1 MSEGLNTRVIHH
13 GESFAGDTGTVM
25 PPIFPTSTFAHGN
38 AGGFDYTRS
47 GNPNFRILDSVL
59 ASVEGCAHATVFASG
74 VSAITAVV
82 SQLKQGD
89 LVLCEENLYGCTVRL
104 FEQVFAKF
112 GLKTAWADFTQPAAL
127 EQIQA
132 QTPAMVWLES
142 PTNPLLKVIDLEAV
156 CSVTQPLGIPA
167 VVDNTFATALEQIQ
181 AQTPAMVWL
190 ESPTNPLLKVID
202 LEAVCAITQPL
213 GIPVVVDNTFAT
225 ALVQRPLDLGA
236 TLSLTSTTKYI
247 NGHSDALGG
256 AVCTND
262 HEWHQKMVFSQ
273 KALGL
278 QPSPFD
284 CWLITRGIK
293 TLPLRL
299 KQQMANA
306 AALADQLADHAKVNW
321 VRYPHRS
328 DHPQHQV
335 ATRQMRAGGAI
346 VTVSFNASQE
356 QTYALCKQLRW
367 FTMAESLGGI
377 ESLICHPA
385 TMTHAAVSAE
395 VKAKLGIDDGLVR
408 FSVGCEDLADLQ
420 ADLNQALE
428 LLV

>member
-1 MSEGLNTRVIHH
+1 MNAGNNTRVIHH
-13 GESFAGDTGTVM
+13 GISFAEDTGTVM

-38 AGGFDYTRS
+38 QAGFDYTRS
-47 GNPNFRILDSVL
+47 GNPNFRILDRVL
-59 ASVEGCAHATVFASG
+59 ASVEGCEHATVFASG

-112 GLKTAWADFTQPAAL
+112 GLRTEWVDFTKPEALAAIGSK
-127 EQIQA
+127 Q
-132 QTPAMVWLES
+132 PAMVWLES
-142 PTNPLLKVIDLEAV
+142 PTNPLLKVIDL
-156 CSVTQPLGIPA
+156 Q
-167 VVDNTFATALEQIQ
+167 
-181 AQTPAMVWL
+181 
-190 ESPTNPLLKVID
+190 
-202 LEAVCAITQPL
+202 AVCAVTQPL

-225 ALVQRPLDLGA
+225 ALVQRPLELGA

-262 HEWHQKMVFSQ
+262 SEWHQKMVFSQ

-306 AALADQLADHAKVNW
+306 AALADQLASHPKVNW
-321 VRYPHRS
+321 VRYPHRT
-328 DHPQHQV
+328 DHPQHAV
-335 ATRQMRAGGAI
+335 ALRQMAAGGAI
-346 VTVSFNASQE
+346 VTVSFNANQE
-356 QTYALCKQLRW
+356 ETYALCKCLRW

-385 TMTHAAVSAE
+385 TMTHASVSADM
-395 VKAKLGIDDGLVR
+395 KAKLGIDDGLVR
-408 FSVGCEDLADLQ
+408 LSVGCEDLEDLQ
-420 ADLNQALE
+420 SDLQQALR
-428 LLV
+428 LLA

>member
-1 MSEGLNTRVIHH
+1 MTEGLNTRVIHH
-13 GESFAGDTGTVM
+13 GECFAEETGTVM

-38 AGGFDYTRS
+38 TGGFDYTRS
-47 GNPNFRILDSVL
+47 GNPNFRILDTVL
-59 ASVEGCAHATVFASG
+59 ASIESCAHATVFASG

-82 SQLKQGD
+82 SQLHQGD

-112 GLKTAWADFTQPAAL
+112 GLHTRWVDFTKPMAL
-127 EQIQA
+127 EAIREFQ
-132 QTPAMVWLES
+132 PAMVWLES
-142 PTNPLLKVIDLEAV
+142 PTNPLLKVIDLA
-156 CSVTQPLGIPA
+156 
-167 VVDNTFATALEQIQ
+167 
-181 AQTPAMVWL
+181 
-190 ESPTNPLLKVID
+190 
-202 LEAVCAITQPL
+202 AVCAVTQPL

-225 ALVQRPLDLGA
+225 ALVQRPLELGA

-256 AVCTND
+256 VVCTNQPD
-262 HEWHQKMVFSQ
+262 WHQKMVFSQ

-299 KQQMANA
+299 NHQMANA
-306 AALADQLADHAKVNW
+306 AALADQLADHPKVNW

-328 DHPQHQV
+328 DHPQHAV
-335 ATRQMRAGGAI
+335 AARQMSAGGAI
-346 VTVSFNASQE
+346 VTVSFAASQE

-367 FTMAESLGGI
+367 FTMAESLGGV

-385 TMTHAAVSAE
+385 TMTHAAVSTE
-395 VKAKLGIDDGLVR
+395 MKTKLGIDSGLVR
-408 FSVGCEDLADLQ
+408 LSVGCEDLKDLQ
-420 ADLNQALE
+420 ADLQQALE
-428 LLV
+428 LLA

>member
-1 MSEGLNTRVIHH
+1 MQKPPDQQIPDAGLCTRVIHH
-13 GESFAGDTGTVM
+13 GTSFADDTGTVM

-47 GNPNFRILDSVL
+47 GNPNFRILDAVL
-59 ASVEGCAHATVFASG
+59 ASVEGCEHATVFGSG

-82 SQLKQGD
+82 TQLQQGD

-112 GLKTAWADFTQPAAL
+112 GLRTQWVDFTQPDAL
-127 EQIQA
+127 NSIRESM
-132 QTPAMVWLES
+132 PAMVWLES

-156 CSVTQPLGIPA
+156 CEVTQPL
-167 VVDNTFATALEQIQ
+167 N
-181 AQTPAMVWL
+181 
-190 ESPTNPLLKVID
+190 
-202 LEAVCAITQPL
+202 
-213 GIPVVVDNTFAT
+213 IPVVVDNTFAT
-225 ALVQRPLDLGA
+225 ALVQKPLELGA

-262 HEWHQKMVFSQ
+262 PQWHQKMVFSQ

-299 KQQMANA
+299 RQQMANA
-306 AALADQLADHAKVNW
+306 AALADQLADHPKVNW
-321 VRYPHRS
+321 VRYPHRQ
-328 DHPQHQV
+328 DHPQHTV
-335 ATRQMRAGGAI
+335 AKRQMAAGGAI
-346 VTVSFNASQE
+346 VTVSFAANQV
-356 QTYALCKQLRW
+356 QTYALCKRLRW

-395 VKAKLGIDDGLVR
+395 MKAKLGIDDGLVR
-408 FSVGCEDLADLQ
+408 FSVGCEDLVDLQ
-420 ADLNQALE
+420 ADLQQALE
-428 LLV
+428 LLA

>member
-1 MSEGLNTRVIHH
+1 MQNPPDQEIPDAGLCTRVIHH
-13 GESFAGDTGTVM
+13 GTSFADDTGTVM

-47 GNPNFRILDSVL
+47 GNPNFRILDAVL
-59 ASVEGCAHATVFASG
+59 ASVEGCEHATVFGSG

-82 SQLKQGD
+82 SQLQQGD

-112 GLKTAWADFTQPAAL
+112 GLRTQWVDFTQPDAL
-127 EQIQA
+127 NTIRESM
-132 QTPAMVWLES
+132 PAMVWLES

-156 CSVTQPLGIPA
+156 CEVTQPL
-167 VVDNTFATALEQIQ
+167 D
-181 AQTPAMVWL
+181 
-190 ESPTNPLLKVID
+190 
-202 LEAVCAITQPL
+202 
-213 GIPVVVDNTFAT
+213 IPVVVDNTFAT
-225 ALVQRPLDLGA
+225 ALVQKPLELGA

-262 HEWHQKMVFSQ
+262 PQWHQKMVFSQ

-299 KQQMANA
+299 RQQMANA
-306 AALADQLADHAKVNW
+306 AALADQLADHPKVNW
-321 VRYPHRS
+321 VRYPHRP
-328 DHPQHQV
+328 DHPQHTV
-335 ATRQMRAGGAI
+335 AKRQMAAGGAI
-346 VTVSFNASQE
+346 VTVSFAANQV
-356 QTYALCKQLRW
+356 QTYALCKRLRW

-395 VKAKLGIDDGLVR
+395 MKAKLGIDDGLVR
-408 FSVGCEDLADLQ
+408 FSVGCEDLVDLQ
-420 ADLNQALE
+420 ADLQQALE
-428 LLV
+428 LLA

>member
-1 MSEGLNTRVIHH
+1 MNVGLNTRVIHH

-38 AGGFDYTRS
+38 PGGFDYTRS
-47 GNPNFRILDSVL
+47 GNPNFQILDNVL
-59 ASVEGCAHATVFASG
+59 ASLEGSAHSTVFGSG

-112 GLKTAWADFTQPAAL
+112 GLRTQWADFTQPAAL
-127 EQIQA
+127 ESIR
-132 QTPAMVWLES
+132 S
-142 PTNPLLKVIDLEAV
+142 CK
-156 CSVTQPLGIPA
+156 
-167 VVDNTFATALEQIQ
+167 
-181 AQTPAMVWL
+181 PAMVWL

-202 LEAVCAITQPL
+202 LEAVCAVTQPL
-213 GIPVVVDNTFAT
+213 GIPVLVDNTFAT

-262 HEWHQKMVFSQ
+262 AEWHQKMVFSQ

-306 AALADQLADHAKVNW
+306 AALADQLADHPKVNW

-328 DHPQHQV
+328 DHPQHAV
-335 ATRQMRAGGAI
+335 AQRQMSAGGAI
-346 VTVSFNASQE
+346 VTVSFGGGQGE
-356 QTYALCKQLRW
+356 TYALCKQLRW

-385 TMTHAAVSAE
+385 TMTHAAVAAE
-395 VKAKLGIDDGLVR
+395 VKAKLGISDGLVR
-408 FSVGCEDLADLQ
+408 FSVGCEDLEDLQ
-420 ADLNQALE
+420 ADLEQTLE
-428 LLV
+428 LLA

>member
-1 MSEGLNTRVIHH
+1 MSDPGSQSSPSGLNTRVIHH

-25 PPIFPTSTFAHGN
+25 PPIFPSSTFAHGN
-38 AGGFDYTRS
+38 PGGFDYTRS
-47 GNPNFRILDSVL
+47 GNPNFRILDGVL
-59 ASVEGCAHATVFASG
+59 ASVEGCSHATVFASG

-112 GLKTAWADFTQPAAL
+112 GLRTKWVDFTKTDAL
-127 EQIQA
+127 DAIRSQN
-132 QTPAMVWLES
+132 PAMVWLES
-142 PTNPLLKVIDLEAV
+142 PTNPLLKVIDLQAV
-156 CSVTQPLGIPA
+156 CS
-167 VVDNTFATALEQIQ
+167 
-181 AQTPAMVWL
+181 M
-190 ESPTNPLLKVID
+190 
-202 LEAVCAITQPL
+202 TQPL

-225 ALVQRPLDLGA
+225 ALVQRPLELGA

-262 HEWHQKMVFSQ
+262 PDWHQKMVFSQ

-299 KQQMANA
+299 KQQMTNA
-306 AALADQLADHAKVNW
+306 SALADQLAEHPKVNW
-321 VRYPHRS
+321 VRYPSRR
-328 DHPQHQV
+328 DHPQHAV
-335 ATRQMRAGGAI
+335 AVKQMTGGGAI
-346 VTVSFNASQE
+346 VTASFNASQD
-356 QTYALCKQLRW
+356 QTYALCKRLRW

-385 TMTHAAVSAE
+385 TMTHAAVSDE
-395 VKAKLGIDDGLVR
+395 VKAKLGIDAGLVR
-408 FSVGCEDLADLQ
+408 FSVGCEDLSDLQ
-420 ADLNQALE
+420 ADLHQALE
-428 LLV
+428 PLT

>member
-1 MSEGLNTRVIHH
+1 MASAALTNGSSEGLNTRVIHH

-38 AGGFDYTRS
+38 PSGFDYTRS
-47 GNPNFRILDSVL
+47 GNPNFRILDAVL
-59 ASVEGCAHATVFASG
+59 ASVEGCNHATVFASG

-82 SQLKQGD
+82 SQLQQGD

-112 GLKTAWADFTQPAAL
+112 GLRTAWVDFTRPEAL
-127 EQIQA
+127 EEIRSHR
-132 QTPAMVWLES
+132 PAMVWLES
-142 PTNPLLKVIDLEAV
+142 PTNPLLKVIDLQAV
-156 CSVTQPLGIPA
+156 CAVTQPLGIP
-167 VVDNTFATALEQIQ
+167 VL
-181 AQTPAMVWL
+181 
-190 ESPTNPLLKVID
+190 
-202 LEAVCAITQPL
+202 
-213 GIPVVVDNTFAT
+213 VDNTFAT
-225 ALVQRPLDLGA
+225 ALVQRPLELGA

-262 HEWHQKMVFSQ
+262 PEWHQKMVFSQ

-299 KQQMANA
+299 RQQMANA
-306 AALADQLADHAKVNW
+306 AALADQLAEHPRVNW
-321 VRYPHRS
+321 VRYPHRP
-328 DHPQHQV
+328 DHPQHAIASQ
-335 ATRQMRAGGAI
+335 QMAAGGAI
-346 VTVSFNASQE
+346 VTVSFNASQDD
-356 QTYALCKQLRW
+356 TYALCKRLRW

-385 TMTHAAVSAE
+385 TMTHASVSAD

-408 FSVGCEDLADLQ
+408 FSIGCEDLADLQ
-420 ADLNQALE
+420 TDLQQALE
-428 LLV
+428 QLV

>member
-1 MSEGLNTRVIHH
+1 MNAGNNTRVIHH
-13 GESFAGDTGTVM
+13 GISFAEDTGTVM

-38 AGGFDYTRS
+38 QAGFDYTRS
-47 GNPNFRILDSVL
+47 GNPNFRILDRVL
-59 ASVEGCAHATVFASG
+59 ASLEGCEHATVFASG

-112 GLKTAWADFTQPAAL
+112 GLRTEWVDFTKPEALAAIGSK
-127 EQIQA
+127 Q
-132 QTPAMVWLES
+132 PAMVWLES
-142 PTNPLLKVIDLEAV
+142 PTNPLLKVIDL
-156 CSVTQPLGIPA
+156 Q
-167 VVDNTFATALEQIQ
+167 
-181 AQTPAMVWL
+181 
-190 ESPTNPLLKVID
+190 
-202 LEAVCAITQPL
+202 AVCAVTQPL

-225 ALVQRPLDLGA
+225 ALVQRPLELGA

-262 HEWHQKMVFSQ
+262 SEWHQKMVFSQ

-306 AALADQLADHAKVNW
+306 AALADQLASHPKVNW

-328 DHPQHQV
+328 DHPQHDV
-335 ATRQMRAGGAI
+335 ALRQMAAGGAI
-346 VTVSFNASQE
+346 VTVSFNANQE
-356 QTYALCKQLRW
+356 ETYALCKCLRW

-385 TMTHAAVSAE
+385 TMTHASVSADM
-395 VKAKLGIDDGLVR
+395 KAKLGIDDGLVR
-408 FSVGCEDLADLQ
+408 LSVGCEDLEDLQ
-420 ADLNQALE
+420 SDLQQALR
-428 LLV
+428 LLA

>member
-1 MSEGLNTRVIHH
+1 MQKPPDQQIPDAGLCTRVIHH
-13 GESFAGDTGTVM
+13 GTSFADDTGTVM

-47 GNPNFRILDSVL
+47 GNPNFRILDAVL
-59 ASVEGCAHATVFASG
+59 ASVEGCAHATVFGSG

-82 SQLKQGD
+82 SQLQQGD

-112 GLKTAWADFTQPAAL
+112 GLRTQWVDFTQPDAL
-127 EQIQA
+127 NSIRESM
-132 QTPAMVWLES
+132 PAMVWLES

-156 CSVTQPLGIPA
+156 CEVAQPL
-167 VVDNTFATALEQIQ
+167 N
-181 AQTPAMVWL
+181 
-190 ESPTNPLLKVID
+190 
-202 LEAVCAITQPL
+202 
-213 GIPVVVDNTFAT
+213 IPVVVDNTFAT
-225 ALVQRPLDLGA
+225 ALVQKPLELGA

-262 HEWHQKMVFSQ
+262 PQWHQKMVFSQ

-299 KQQMANA
+299 RQQMSNA
-306 AALADQLADHAKVNW
+306 AALADQLADHPKVNW
-321 VRYPHRS
+321 VRYPHRP
-328 DHPQHQV
+328 DHPQHAV
-335 ATRQMRAGGAI
+335 ARRQMAAGGAI
-346 VTVSFNASQE
+346 VTVSFAANQA
-356 QTYALCKQLRW
+356 QTYALCKRLRW

-395 VKAKLGIDDGLVR
+395 MKAKLGIDDGLVR
-408 FSVGCEDLADLQ
+408 FSVGCEDLVDLQ
-420 ADLNQALE
+420 ADLQQALE
-428 LLV
+428 LLA

>member
-1 MSEGLNTRVIHH
+1 MNAGNNTRVIHH
-13 GESFAGDTGTVM
+13 GISFAEDTGTVM

-38 AGGFDYTRS
+38 QAGFDYTRS
-47 GNPNFRILDSVL
+47 GNPNFRILDRVL
-59 ASVEGCAHATVFASG
+59 ASLEGCEHATVFASG

-112 GLKTAWADFTQPAAL
+112 GLRTEWVDFTKPEALAAIGSK
-127 EQIQA
+127 Q
-132 QTPAMVWLES
+132 PAMVWLES
-142 PTNPLLKVIDLEAV
+142 PTNPLLKVIDL
-156 CSVTQPLGIPA
+156 Q
-167 VVDNTFATALEQIQ
+167 
-181 AQTPAMVWL
+181 
-190 ESPTNPLLKVID
+190 
-202 LEAVCAITQPL
+202 AVCAVTQPL

-225 ALVQRPLDLGA
+225 ALVQRPLELGA

-262 HEWHQKMVFSQ
+262 SEWHQKMVFSQ

-306 AALADQLADHAKVNW
+306 AALADQLASHSKVNW
-321 VRYPHRS
+321 VRYPHRT
-328 DHPQHQV
+328 DHPQHAV
-335 ATRQMRAGGAI
+335 ALRQMSAGGAI
-346 VTVSFNASQE
+346 VTVSFNANQE
-356 QTYALCKQLRW
+356 ETYALCKCLRW

-385 TMTHAAVSAE
+385 TMTHAAVSADM
-395 VKAKLGIDDGLVR
+395 KAKLGIDDGLVR
-408 FSVGCEDLADLQ
+408 LSVGCEDLEDLQ
-420 ADLNQALE
+420 TDLQQALR
-428 LLV
+428 LLA

>member
-1 MSEGLNTRVIHH
+1 MTEHGSNPNKLGLNTRVIHH

-38 AGGFDYTRS
+38 PGGFDYTRS
-47 GNPNFRILDSVL
+47 GNPNFRILDGVL
-59 ASVEGCAHATVFASG
+59 ASVEGCDHATVFASG

-82 SQLKQGD
+82 SQLKHGD

-112 GLKTAWADFTQPAAL
+112 GLRTQWVDFTRPDAL
-127 EQIQA
+127 DAINKSQ
-132 QTPAMVWLES
+132 
-142 PTNPLLKVIDLEAV
+142 
-156 CSVTQPLGIPA
+156 
-167 VVDNTFATALEQIQ
+167 
-181 AQTPAMVWL
+181 PAMVWL

-225 ALVQRPLDLGA
+225 ALVQRPLELGA

-262 HEWHQKMVFSQ
+262 PEWHQKMVFSQ

-306 AALADQLADHAKVNW
+306 AALSDLLADHPKVNW
-321 VRYPHRS
+321 VRYPQRT
-328 DHPQHQV
+328 DHPQHAV
-335 ATRQMRAGGAI
+335 AAKQMKAGGAI
-346 VTVSFNASQE
+346 VTVSFDANQE
-356 QTYALCKQLRW
+356 QTYALCKQLQW

-385 TMTHAAVSAE
+385 TMTHAAVAAD
-395 VKAKLGIDDGLVR
+395 VKKKLGIDDGLVR
-408 FSVGCEDLADLQ
+408 FSVGCEDLTDLQ
-420 ADLNQALE
+420 ADLHQALE
-428 LLV
+428 LLK

>member
-1 MSEGLNTRVIHH
+1 MNTGLNTRVIHH
-13 GESFAGDTGTVM
+13 GDSFAGDTGTVM

-47 GNPNFRILDSVL
+47 GNPNFRILDGVL

-112 GLKTAWADFTQPAAL
+112 GLKTAWVDFTQPAAL
-127 EQIQA
+127 EQIA
-132 QTPAMVWLES
+132 QKPAMVWLES
-142 PTNPLLKVIDLEAV
+142 PTNPLLKVIDLQAV
-156 CSVTQPLGIPA
+156 CS
-167 VVDNTFATALEQIQ
+167 
-181 AQTPAMVWL
+181 
-190 ESPTNPLLKVID
+190 
-202 LEAVCAITQPL
+202 ITEPL

-262 HEWHQKMVFSQ
+262 PDWHQKMVFSQ

-306 AALADQLADHAKVNW
+306 AARRSAGGHAKVNGC
-321 VRYPHRS
+321 VTPTAVITPAS
-328 DHPQHQV
+328 GGNPS
-335 ATRQMRAGGAI
+335 MRAGGAI

-356 QTYALCKQLRW
+356 QTYASANNCAGSPWPKAW
-367 FTMAESLGGI
+367 
-377 ESLICHPA
+377 
-385 TMTHAAVSAE
+385 AAS
-395 VKAKLGIDDGLVR
+395 KA
-408 FSVGCEDLADLQ
+408 
-420 ADLNQALE
+420 
-428 LLV
+428 

>member
-1 MSEGLNTRVIHH
+1 MIHH
-13 GESFAGDTGTVM
+13 GISFAEDTGTVM

-38 AGGFDYTRS
+38 QAGFDYTRS
-47 GNPNFRILDSVL
+47 GNPNFRILDRVL
-59 ASVEGCAHATVFASG
+59 ASLEGCEHATVFASG

-112 GLKTAWADFTQPAAL
+112 GLRTEWVDFTKPEALAAIGFK
-127 EQIQA
+127 Q
-132 QTPAMVWLES
+132 PAMVWLES
-142 PTNPLLKVIDLEAV
+142 PTNPLLKVIDL
-156 CSVTQPLGIPA
+156 Q
-167 VVDNTFATALEQIQ
+167 
-181 AQTPAMVWL
+181 
-190 ESPTNPLLKVID
+190 
-202 LEAVCAITQPL
+202 AVCAVTQPL

-225 ALVQRPLDLGA
+225 ALVQRPLELGA

-256 AVCTND
+256 AVCTKD
-262 HEWHQKMVFSQ
+262 SEWHQKMVFSQ

-306 AALADQLADHAKVNW
+306 AALADQLASHPKVNW
-321 VRYPHRS
+321 VRYPHRT
-328 DHPQHQV
+328 DHPQHAV
-335 ATRQMRAGGAI
+335 ALRQMAAGGAI
-346 VTVSFNASQE
+346 VTVSFNANQE
-356 QTYALCKQLRW
+356 ETYALCKCLRW

-385 TMTHAAVSAE
+385 TMTHAAVSTDM
-395 VKAKLGIDDGLVR
+395 KAKLGIDDGLVR
-408 FSVGCEDLADLQ
+408 LSVGCEDLEDLQ
-420 ADLNQALE
+420 TDLQQALRV
-428 LLV
+428 LA

>member
-1 MSEGLNTRVIHH
+1 MNEGLNTRVIHH
-13 GESFAGDTGTVM
+13 GESFAGETGSVM

-38 AGGFDYTRS
+38 PGGFDYTRS

-59 ASVEGCAHATVFASG
+59 ASVEGCDHATVFGSG

-112 GLKTAWADFTQPAAL
+112 GLRTEWVDFTKPEAL
-127 EQIQA
+127 DSIRNSQ
-132 QTPAMVWLES
+132 PAMVWLES
-142 PTNPLLKVIDLEAV
+142 PTNPLLKVIDL
-156 CSVTQPLGIPA
+156 Q
-167 VVDNTFATALEQIQ
+167 
-181 AQTPAMVWL
+181 
-190 ESPTNPLLKVID
+190 
-202 LEAVCAITQPL
+202 AVCAVSHPL
-213 GIPVVVDNTFAT
+213 GIPVLVDNTFAT

-256 AVCTND
+256 VVCTND
-262 HEWHQKMVFSQ
+262 PDWHQKMVFSQ

-293 TLPLRL
+293 TLPLRMR
-299 KQQMANA
+299 QQMANA
-306 AALADQLADHAKVNW
+306 AALADQLADHPSVNW
-321 VRYPHRS
+321 VRYPHRA
-328 DHPQHQV
+328 DHPQYNV
-335 ATRQMRAGGAI
+335 AQQQMNAGGAI
-346 VTVSFNASQE
+346 VTVSFKATQE
-356 QTYALCKQLRW
+356 QTYTLCKQLRW

-385 TMTHAAVSAE
+385 TMTHAAVTAE

-408 FSVGCEDLADLQ
+408 FSVGCEDLVDLQ
-420 ADLNQALE
+420 ADLAQALE
-428 LLV
+428 LLA